1 MTPTT
6 HDGERPVERR
16 LRQALD
22 ARAAEVTV
30 RTLRPA
36 DPPGPHT
43 GLPRLRRRLTFAL
56 AGLGAAAAAAAL
68 AGYLVL
74 APDDAPVRPVPPAA
88 PPELL
93 PPSPSPSPS
102 PSLSSPG
109 SATPSPG
116 ATRTPKSPSASP
128 SSSLPAPGASV
139 SRSVRPSDLPSA
151 GGKSASPS
159 VPSSPS
165 PS

>member
-43 GLPRLRRRLTFAL
+43 AVPRLRRRLVFAL
-56 AGLGAAAAAAAL
+56 AGLGAAAAGL

-74 APDDAPVRPVPPAA
+74 APQDAPVRPAPPAA
-88 PPELL
+88 PPELGS
-93 PPSPSPSPS
+93 PTPSPSPS

-109 SATPSPG
+109 TATPSPG
-116 ATRTPKSPSASP
+116 GTRAPKSSSPSP
-128 SSSLPAPGASV
+128 SSPLTPGASV
-139 SRSVRPSDLPSA
+139 SRSVTPSGFPTP
-151 GGKSASPS
+151 GGSSVSPS
-159 VPSSPS
+159 VPRSPS

>member
-30 RTLRPA
+30 RALRPA
-36 DPPGPHT
+36 EPPGPRVAV
-43 GLPRLRRRLTFAL
+43 PRLRRLTFAL
-56 AGLGAAAAAAAL
+56 AGLGVAAAAL

-88 PPELL
+88 PPELVSPT
-93 PPSPSPSPS
+93 PPPA

-109 SATPSPG
+109 SQTPSPG
-116 ATRTPKSPSASP
+116 PTKSQSPSESSP
-128 SSSLPAPGASV
+128 PTPVASV
-139 SRSVRPSDLPSA
+139 SPTGTSPGSPSPGA
-151 GGKSASPS
+151 KSASPS
-159 VPSSPS
+159 VPFSPRSS
-165 PS
+165 

>member
-36 DPPGPHT
+36 EPPGPHT
-43 GLPRLRRRLTFAL
+43 AVPRLRRRLAFAL
-56 AGLGAAAAAAAL
+56 AGLGVAAAAL

-74 APDDAPVRPVPPAA
+74 APEDAPVRPVPPAA
-88 PPELL
+88 PPELG
-93 PPSPSPSPS
+93 SPSPSPS
-102 PSLSSPG
+102 PSASPSSPG
-109 SATPSPG
+109 TSTPSPG
-116 ATRTPKSPSASP
+116 GTRTPKSPSASP
-128 SSSLPAPGASV
+128 SSPLTPGASV
-139 SRSVRPSDLPSA
+139 SRSVTPSA
-151 GGKSASPS
+151 FPTPGGTSVSPS
-159 VPSSPS
+159 VPRSPS

>member
-36 DPPGPHT
+36 DPPGPHAA
-43 GLPRLRRRLTFAL
+43 GPRLRRLTFAL
-56 AGLGAAAAAAAL
+56 AGLGVAAAAL

-74 APDDAPVRPVPPAA
+74 APDEAPVRPVPPAA
-88 PPELL
+88 PPELG
-93 PPSPSPSPS
+93 SPTPTPAPS

-116 ATRTPKSPSASP
+116 PTRVPNSQSP
-128 SSSLPAPGASV
+128 SSSSRPTPVASTSRTLTPSGIPSPGA
-139 SRSVRPSDLPSA
+139 
-151 GGKSASPS
+151 KSASPS
-159 VPSSPS
+159 VPHSPS

>member
-43 GLPRLRRRLTFAL
+43 AVPRLRRRLAFAL
-56 AGLGAAAAAAAL
+56 AGLGVVAAAL

-74 APDDAPVRPVPPAA
+74 TPEDAPVRQVPPAA
-88 PPELL
+88 PPELGS
-93 PPSPSPSPS
+93 PTPSPSPS

-109 SATPSPG
+109 SATPSPEG
-116 ATRTPKSPSASP
+116 TRAPKSPSASP
-128 SSSLPAPGASV
+128 SSPLTPGASV
-139 SRSVRPSDLPSA
+139 SRSATPSGFPTP
-151 GGKSASPS
+151 GGSSVSPS
-159 VPSSPS
+159 VPRSPS